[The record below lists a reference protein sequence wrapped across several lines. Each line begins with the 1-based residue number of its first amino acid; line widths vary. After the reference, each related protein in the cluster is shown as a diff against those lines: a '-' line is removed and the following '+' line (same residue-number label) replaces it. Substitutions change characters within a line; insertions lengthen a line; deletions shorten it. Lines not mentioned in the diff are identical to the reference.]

1 MKFLNTAE
9 KIKEI
14 RKKLKMN
21 QEDLV
26 DESLTRGFVSM
37 IETGKR
43 GISRD
48 TAEIICVKFRKR
60 AEEIGVEL
68 NIDCD
73 YLIRDSRAEAEF
85 YCTKHLEGLEKIS
98 DIEEIISIAKE
109 YKLDKV
115 LAKAYLQLGDVFFN
129 EKDYLN
135 AYINYLNALDYYKSI
150 DGSHM
155 EPYLYNRLGHCKIN
169 RLEVLEALVYFN
181 LANYHAV
188 LQDDDNIK
196 KISIYNIALCNKR
209 LNRTDTALEYI
220 DIYLSLCNKEKDF
233 VVYIYINV
241 LKAICYEAQNS
252 IDTSILILTNLL
264 KEFKNADDPLLG
276 YVYNNLAEFHLKKG
290 NLDKSLDYF
299 DKAQEIRTNKD
310 IYNLSHTLIGKAR
323 IYIEKKL
330 YEQAISLLVE
340 GLDLARANNDIEY
353 LLKGYLMLAD
363 AYLNLKHN
371 SDAENV
377 YETLLELLKKDSS
390 TYKSELSGVYI
401 KMARLYLEQND
412 YAKLDKTLV
421 ILNSISGL

>member
-48 TAEIICVKFRKR
+48 TAEIICAKFRER
-60 AEEIGVEL
+60 AEEIGEEL

-98 DIEEIISIAKE
+98 NIEEIISIAKE

-129 EKDYLN
+129 EKDYLK
-135 AYINYLNALDYYKSI
+135 AHINYLNALDYYKSI
-150 DGSHM
+150 DVSYK
-155 EPYLYNRLGHCKIN
+155 EPYIYNKLGLCKLN
-169 RLEVLEALVYFN
+169 RLEVLEALTYFN

-188 LQDDDNIK
+188 LHDNDNIK
-196 KISIYNIALCNKR
+196 KTSIYNIALCNKK
-209 LNRTDTALEYI
+209 LDKIDAALEYI
-220 DIYLSLCNKEKDF
+220 NIYLSIYDKEKDF
-233 VVYIYINV
+233 TIYIYINV

-252 IDTSILILTNLL
+252 IDTSILILTDLFR
-264 KEFKNADDPLLG
+264 EFKDADDPLLG
-276 YVYNNLAEFHLKKG
+276 YVYNNLAEFYLKKG
-290 NLDKSLDYF
+290 DSDKSLDYF
-299 DKAQEIRTNKD
+299 DKAQKIRTKRDVN
-310 IYNLSHTLIGKAR
+310 NLSHTLIEKAC

-330 YEQAISLLVE
+330 YEQAISLVNE
-340 GLDLARANNDIEY
+340 GLDLAHTNNDIEY
-353 LLKGYLMLAD
+353 LLKGYLLLAD
-363 AYLNLKHN
+363 AYLNLKRN
-371 SDAENV
+371 KDAENA
-377 YETLLELLKKDSS
+377 YEILLGILKKDSKI
-390 TYKSELSGVYI
+390 YKDELIGVYI
-401 KMARLYLEQND
+401 KMARLYLKQND
-412 YAKLDKTLV
+412 YNKLDKTLV
-421 ILNSISGL
+421 ILNDISGL